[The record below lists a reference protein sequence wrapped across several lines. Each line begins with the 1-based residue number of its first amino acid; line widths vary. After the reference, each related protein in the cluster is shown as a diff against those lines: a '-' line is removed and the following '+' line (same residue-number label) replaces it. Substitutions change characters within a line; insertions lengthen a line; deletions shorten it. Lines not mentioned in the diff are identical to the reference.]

1 MPLRMTVARRILV
14 DAGHPASGC
23 ERGIMAILNPYI
35 SFRDNAREALEHY
48 HHVLGGE
55 LQIMTFGS
63 MPELPQAPSESELV
77 LHGQLTTDDG
87 LILMASDTP
96 GYMEYQAPQGIS
108 VSVSGTEVDRLRA
121 IWDGLLDGG
130 TVTAPLGAAPWGGD
144 FGMLVDRFGVGWMM
158 SIDTAA

>member
-1 MPLRMTVARRILV
+1 MP
-14 DAGHPASGC
+14 
-23 ERGIMAILNPYI
+23 ILNPYI

-48 HHVLGGE
+48 QHVLGGE

-96 GYMEYQAPQGIS
+96 GHMEYQPPQGIT
-108 VSVSGTEVDRLRA
+108 VSISGTEVDRLRA

-130 TVTAPLGAAPWGGD
+130 TAMAPLGPAAWGGD
-144 FGMLVDRFGVGWMM
+144 FGMLVDQFGVAWMM
-158 SIDTAA
+158 SIDTAS